1 MSDGGKNGVILET
14 LNRKRKRKSD
24 CHRSQKR
31 QRGRTVLKFLPVLK
45 LFLYHKTLIDKTKSN
60 YL

>member
-45 LFLYHKTLIDKTKSN
+45 LFYTIKL
-60 YL
+60 